1 MSIRWKLVA
10 VLTVPL
16 LALVGLA
23 FIGIRDRSDQADS
36 ARQIRR
42 SVELA
47 ATVSAVADA
56 LEQEMVHSGQ
66 VLGSKGALGTAE
78 LAEARKASDAAIE
91 QYRIVVDATPTGG
104 DVETGLAQAQRSLD
118 GLSISRNAVDGG
130 GDQGTNAIT
139 VYRFAV
145 ARVQE
150 VVNQISVSLSSTSAS
165 GRVAAYAA
173 LGRTK
178 EARADEM
185 TLLALWATG
194 GTLDD
199 ARRTQLSTA
208 QSTATTQSE
217 VFLTLADPADK
228 QRFRSATAGVPA
240 DDLSS
245 IRSDVASGGAPSGGD
260 RLTSAMGTLGDLRTL
275 ERALEGEIAITAA
288 DLVNNAETDARGF
301 LVLAAAALG
310 FALLAASMF
319 GRSIVRPIAQ
329 LTRAA
334 RRVSNEHLPRLL
346 ETLRG
351 TADDST
357 PLTVEPIV
365 LDSHDELGHLADAF
379 NTIQETAVA
388 VAGEQA
394 DMIRRGIGEMFVNL
408 ARRNQSLIDRQI
420 GFLDELEAN
429 ETDPDVLSDLFRL
442 DHLATRMRRNAESL
456 LVLAGTEPPRRWGKP
471 VALSDVVRAAIGEV
485 EDYARVRIVGLDE
498 RPVHGAVAADLAHLL
513 AEILDNAS
521 QYSPPDAPV
530 EVHGAVVPG
539 GYRIAVRDRGIGMAP
554 DQILESNT
562 LLADPPRTGLHL
574 SRSLGFTVVGR
585 LSQRHGVRV
594 QLHVPEGVG
603 LLATVNIPATL
614 LVSTGAGS
622 TGPGADTTGAPQAQ
636 PELTQRPSA
645 ALPAPAASDQI
656 PGAAL
661 DAPANGKLPS
671 RRAAGS
677 SLPPDLLTAP
687 DMSMPTPQASPAA
700 LRDTPPASDS
710 PSARPSELTAPSPTA
725 AQAPAGQAPAS
736 QAPAG
741 QAPVPT
747 RISSQSSSQD
757 STATRGRPDDVPA
770 AVWARLI
777 GRSNASGWEHT
788 ASPMPDAGYNPVDV
802 APAADTN
809 ETATARS
816 VNSPPTAAPAP
827 PPQSSSH
834 GVVFEPYADDDRFTV
849 PGQAMPGSSFG
860 QPNGTRSNGTQPHGS
875 PATLHEATTLD
886 PDLDRLVEHHNQD
899 LGTTLSGLP
908 RRKAVDPNS
917 LPEEQG
923 LEGAVASHRSPEEIR
938 SLLSS
943 YRGGLDRG
951 RRLHLASDPDGTGGS
966 DDLHDKGAIR

>member
-16 LALVGLA
+16 LALIGLA
-23 FIGIRDRSDQADS
+23 FIGIRDRSDDADS

-47 ATVSAVADA
+47 ATVSAVTDA

-66 VLGSKGALGTAE
+66 VLGSGGGLGTTD
-78 LAEARKASDAAIE
+78 LAEARKATDAAIAN
-91 QYRIVVDATPTGG
+91 YRTVVVDTPAGG
-104 DVETGLAQAQRSLD
+104 DVATGLAQAQRSLD

-130 GDQGTNAIT
+130 GEQGTNAIT

-165 GRVAAYAA
+165 GRIAAYAA

-178 EARADEM
+178 EARADEL

-194 GTLDD
+194 GTLDE
-199 ARRTQLSTA
+199 ARRTQLSNA

-245 IRSDVASGGAPSGGD
+245 IRSDVAGGGTPSGGD
-260 RLTSAMGTLGDLRTL
+260 RLSSAMGTLGDLRTL

-319 GRSIVRPIAQ
+319 GRSIIRPITQ

-334 RRVSNEHLPRLL
+334 RRVSSEHLPRLL
-346 ETLRG
+346 DTLRG

-365 LDSHDELGHLADAF
+365 LDTHDELGHLADAF
-379 NTIQETAVA
+379 NAIQETAVA

-554 DQILESNT
+554 DQIIESNT

-585 LSQRHGVRV
+585 LAQRHGVRV

-614 LVSTGAGS
+614 LVATGAGS
-622 TGPGADTTGAPQAQ
+622 AQPGANALAGTAAQ
-636 PELTQRPSA
+636 PELTQRSSA
-645 ALPAPAASDQI
+645 ALPAPTASDQI
-656 PGAAL
+656 ADTTIETPN
-661 DAPANGKLPS
+661 NGKLPS

-677 SLPPDLLTAP
+677 SLPPDVLA
-687 DMSMPTPQASPAA
+687 APAA
-700 LRDTPPASDS
+700 PE
-710 PSARPSELTAPSPTA
+710 SAPAPSP
-725 AQAPAGQAPAS
+725 APAPAPVSQRQSRPAAHDEPVGRSGELATPETPAAPAPNRAS
-736 QAPAG
+736 QQSAPESAG
-741 QAPVPT
+741 
-747 RISSQSSSQD
+747 
-757 STATRGRPDDVPA
+757 TRGRPDDVPA

-777 GRSNASGWEHT
+777 GRSSASGWDHT
-788 ASPMPDAGYNPVDV
+788 ASPMPNSGYNPADV
-802 APAADTN
+802 APADPA
-809 ETATARS
+809 ATDAGAARAAM
-816 VNSPPTAAPAP
+816 PAAPAAP
-827 PPQSSSH
+827 AAPTAQP
-834 GVVFEPYADDDRFTV
+834 GVVFQPYAGDDRFTV
-849 PGQAMPGSSFG
+849 PGQSMPGSPFG
-860 QPNGTRSNGTQPHGS
+860 QPNGVPS
-875 PATLHEATTLD
+875 TLQEATTLD
-886 PDLDRLVEHHNQD
+886 PDLDQLVEHHSRD

-908 RRKAVDPNS
+908 RRKAVDPNT

-951 RRLHLASDPDGTGGS
+951 RRLHLAPDPDGTGGA
-966 DDLHDKGAIR
+966 DDLHDKGAVR